1 MTGSRAG
8 TSLIVVG
15 LAAGLAI
22 LGLARQAERG
32 RILPVAIIGAGAL
45 ALLLGVIVLT
55 FSGGTAIERV
65 LDRFSN
71 LQDTRGNVW
80 ADTWF
85 ALTQYWPAGFGLG
98 GFEPAMLAAER
109 LEFVDPSVPNRAHND
124 YLEIGLEAGLLG
136 YLAVVAST
144 IVIVAMFWRSWRA
157 VQAMHSQLVF
167 GAAVLLLIALH
178 SVVDYPLRS
187 MAIACLVGLASGMLA
202 RTPESVR

>member
-1 MTGSRAG
+1 
-8 TSLIVVG
+8 
-15 LAAGLAI
+15 
-22 LGLARQAERG
+22 
-32 RILPVAIIGAGAL
+32 
-45 ALLLGVIVLT
+45 
-55 FSGGTAIERV
+55 
-65 LDRFSN
+65 
-71 LQDTRGNVW
+71 
-80 ADTWF
+80 
-85 ALTQYWPAGFGLG
+85 
-98 GFEPAMLAAER
+98 
-109 LEFVDPSVPNRAHND
+109 VPNRAHND